1 MNRPGGRGGWGRC
14 AMIVVGLV
22 LSLGSGAHAQRR
34 APSAEQAAKDKEA
47 REHYNQ
53 GILHYDLGEIDQAI
67 AEFKQAYAISAVPG
81 LLFNIAQAYRYK
93 KDYEQ
98 ALHFYR
104 TYLRLQ
110 PKAGNRDEVEERMAE
125 LEKLVE
131 ESKKAQAGRPHGII
145 PPGEKSPTDHEPPG
159 RPAQVPPPAG
169 DEPRPAVTTPPAP
182 PPIEV

>member
-1 MNRPGGRGGWGRC
+1 MDRPGGRGGWYRC
-14 AMIVVGLV
+14 VLIVVGLLV
-22 LSLGSGAHAQRR
+22 SLSGAAHAQRR
-34 APSAEQAAKDKEA
+34 GPSAEQAAKDKAA

-67 AEFKQAYAISAVPG
+67 AEFKQAYAISAAPG

-104 TYLRLQ
+104 TFLRLQ
-110 PKAGNRDEVEERMAE
+110 PKASNRDEVEERVTE

-131 ESKKAQAGRPHGII
+131 ESQKAQNGRPHGII
-145 PPGEKSPTDHEPPG
+145 PPG
-159 RPAQVPPPAG
+159 
-169 DEPRPAVTTPPAP
+169 
-182 PPIEV
+182 